1 MDTKDKVIQQLDEI
15 HALELA
21 LVQTLTAHVAMTPRG
36 DHRKV
41 LERHLGE
48 TRRQAERIRSRLR
61 ALGAKRSP
69 LALAYGIVQ
78 TVAGQGVSAAKA
90 PIDLLRG
97 TSGAEK
103 MLKNAKDEIASEALE
118 IASYDALEALAEQ
131 AGDQP
136 TVRLAREHREQE
148 ERAMRELRHL
158 IPALTASLVRADV
171 YGEREVDLGTTGAA
185 DKARA
190 VASRAVDVARSVPGV
205 AAAEGEA
212 KGVVADEDDLPI
224 SGYDDLTAAQLL
236 PRIDK
241 LTQVQLG
248 LVDAYE
254 RRHSDRKQVLQRIA
268 KRRELVT
275 TGS

>member
-1 MDTKDKVIQQLDEI
+1 VDTTDKVIQQLDEI

-36 DHRKV
+36 DHRSV

-131 AGDQP
+131 SGDQP

-148 ERAMRELRHL
+148 ERAMRELRDL
-158 IPALTASLVRADV
+158 IPALTAGLVRESV
-171 YGEREVDLGTTGAA
+171 HGEQVFDAGTTGAA
-185 DKARA
+185 DRARM
-190 VASRAVDVARSVPGV
+190 VASKAVDVARSVPGV

-224 SGYDDLTAAQLL
+224 SGYDDLTAAKLM

-254 RRHSDRKQVLQRIA
+254 RRHRNRKQVLQRIA
-268 KRRELVT
+268 KRRELT
-275 TGS
+275 AASN

>member
-21 LVQTLTAHVAMTPRG
+21 LVQTLTAHIAMTPRG
-36 DHRKV
+36 DHRNV

-90 PIDLLRG
+90 PVDMLRG

-103 MLKNAKDEIASEALE
+103 LLKNAKDEIASEALE

>member
-21 LVQTLTAHVAMTPRG
+21 LVQTLTAHIAMTPRG
-36 DHRKV
+36 DHRNV

-90 PIDLLRG
+90 PIDMLRG

-103 MLKNAKDEIASEALE
+103 LLKNAKDEIASEALE

>member
-1 MDTKDKVIQQLDEI
+1 METKDKVVQQLDEI
-15 HALELA
+15 QALELA
-21 LVQTLTAHVAMTPRG
+21 LVQTLTAHIAMTPRG
-36 DHRKV
+36 DHRSV

-131 AGDQP
+131 SGDQP

-148 ERAMRELRHL
+148 ERAMRELRDL
-158 IPALTASLVRADV
+158 IPALTAGLVRESV
-171 YGEREVDLGTTGAA
+171 HGEQVFDAGTTGAA
-185 DKARA
+185 DRARM
-190 VASRAVDVARSVPGV
+190 VASKAVDVARSVPGV

-224 SGYDDLTAAQLL
+224 SGYDDLTAAKLM

-254 RRHSDRKQVLQRIA
+254 RRHRNRKQVLQRIA
-268 KRRELVT
+268 KRRELT
-275 TGS
+275 AASN

>member
-1 MDTKDKVIQQLDEI
+1 METKDKVIQQLDEI

-21 LVQTLTAHVAMTPRG
+21 LVQTLTAHIAMTPRG
-36 DHRKV
+36 DHRSV

-131 AGDQP
+131 SGDQP

-148 ERAMRELRHL
+148 ERAMRELRDL
-158 IPALTASLVRADV
+158 IPALTAGLVRESV
-171 YGEREVDLGTTGAA
+171 HGEHVFDAGTTGAA
-185 DKARA
+185 DRARM
-190 VASRAVDVARSVPGV
+190 VASKAVDVARSVPGV

-212 KGVVADEDDLPI
+212 RGVVADEDDLPI
-224 SGYDDLTAAQLL
+224 SGYDDLTVAKLL

-254 RRHSDRKQVLQRIA
+254 RCHRNRKQVLQRIA
-268 KRRELVT
+268 KRRELAAA
-275 TGS
+275 SN

>member
-21 LVQTLTAHVAMTPRG
+21 LVQTLTAHIAMTPRG
-36 DHRKV
+36 DHRSV

-69 LALAYGIVQ
+69 LALAYGMVQ

-131 AGDQP
+131 SGDQP

>member
-1 MDTKDKVIQQLDEI
+1 MDTKDKVMQQLDEI

-21 LVQTLTAHVAMTPRG
+21 LVQTLTAHIAMTPRG
-36 DHRKV
+36 DYRKL

-69 LALAYGIVQ
+69 LALAYGMVQ

-90 PIDLLRG
+90 PIDMLRG

-103 MLKNAKDEIASEALE
+103 LLKNAKDEVGSEALE

-131 AGDQP
+131 SGDQP

-148 ERAMRELRHL
+148 ERMMRELRDL
-158 IPALTASLVRADV
+158 IPALTTDVVRESV
-171 YGEREVDLGTTGAA
+171 HGERVFDAQTTGAA
-185 DKARA
+185 DKARMVAGKA
-190 VASRAVDVARSVPGV
+190 VEAARSVPGV

-212 KGVVADEDDLPI
+212 KGAVADEEDLPI
-224 SGYDDLTAAQLL
+224 RGYDDLTVAQLL

-254 RRHSDRKQVLQRIA
+254 RRHRNRKQVLQRIA

>member
-21 LVQTLTAHVAMTPRG
+21 LVQTLTAHIAMTPRG
-36 DHRKV
+36 DHRSV

>member
-1 MDTKDKVIQQLDEI
+1 METKDKVMQQLDEI

-21 LVQTLTAHVAMTPRG
+21 LVQTLTAHSAMTPRG
-36 DHRKV
+36 EYRKA

-69 LALAYGIVQ
+69 LALAYGMVQ

-90 PIDLLRG
+90 PIDMLRG
-97 TSGAEK
+97 TSGADK
-103 MLKNAKDEIASEALE
+103 LLKNAKDEIASEALE

-148 ERAMRELRHL
+148 ERMMRELRDL
-158 IPALTASLVRADV
+158 IPALTASVVREDV
-171 YGEREVDLGTTGAA
+171 HGEREFDPSTIGAV

-190 VASRAVDVARSVPGV
+190 ATAKAVDVARSVPGV

-212 KGVVADEDDLPI
+212 KGVVADEEDLPI
-224 SGYDDLTAAQLL
+224 RGYDDLTVAQLL
-236 PRIDK
+236 PRIDE
-241 LTQVQLG
+241 LSQVQLG

-254 RRHSDRKQVLQRIA
+254 RRHRNRKQVLERIS
-268 KRRELVT
+268 KRRELVPAT
-275 TGS
+275 A

>member
-1 MDTKDKVIQQLDEI
+1 MDTTDKVIQQLDEI

-36 DHRKV
+36 DHRSV

-131 AGDQP
+131 SGDQP

-148 ERAMRELRHL
+148 ERAMRELRDL
-158 IPALTASLVRADV
+158 IPALTAGLVRESV
-171 YGEREVDLGTTGAA
+171 HGEQVFDAGTTGAA
-185 DKARA
+185 DRARM
-190 VASRAVDVARSVPGV
+190 VASKAVDVARSVPGV

-224 SGYDDLTAAQLL
+224 SGYDDLTAAKLM

-254 RRHSDRKQVLQRIA
+254 RRHRNRKQVLQRIA
-268 KRRELVT
+268 KRRELT
-275 TGS
+275 AASN

>member
-36 DHRKV
+36 DHRSV

-69 LALAYGIVQ
+69 LALAYGMVQ

>member
-36 DHRKV
+36 DHRSV

-131 AGDQP
+131 SGDQP

-158 IPALTASLVRADV
+158 IPALTASLVRA
-171 YGEREVDLGTTGAA
+171 
-185 DKARA
+185 

-205 AAAEGEA
+205 AAA
-212 KGVVADEDDLPI
+212 
-224 SGYDDLTAAQLL
+224 
-236 PRIDK
+236 
-241 LTQVQLG
+241 
-248 LVDAYE
+248 
-254 RRHSDRKQVLQRIA
+254 
-268 KRRELVT
+268 
-275 TGS
+275 

>member
-21 LVQTLTAHVAMTPRG
+21 LVQTLTAHIAMTPRG
-36 DHRKV
+36 DHRNV

-90 PIDLLRG
+90 PIDMLRG

-103 MLKNAKDEIASEALE
+103 LLKNAKDEVASEALE

-275 TGS
+275 AGS

>member
-36 DHRKV
+36 DHRNV

-90 PIDLLRG
+90 PIDMLRG

-103 MLKNAKDEIASEALE
+103 MLKNAKDEIATEALE

-131 AGDQP
+131 SGDQP

-148 ERAMRELRHL
+148 ERAMRELRDL
-158 IPALTASLVRADV
+158 IPALTAGLVRESV
-171 YGEREVDLGTTGAA
+171 HGEHVFDTGTTGAA
-185 DKARA
+185 DMARM
-190 VASRAVDVARSVPGV
+190 VASKAVDAARSVPGV

-212 KGVVADEDDLPI
+212 KGAVADEDDLPI
-224 SGYDDLTAAQLL
+224 SGYDDLTAAKLL

-254 RRHSDRKQVLQRIA
+254 RRHRNRKQVLQRIA
-268 KRRELVT
+268 KRRELAT
-275 TGS
+275 TSS

>member
-36 DHRKV
+36 DHRSV

>member
-21 LVQTLTAHVAMTPRG
+21 LVQTLTAHIAMTPRG

-90 PIDLLRG
+90 PVDMVRG

-103 MLKNAKDEIASEALE
+103 LLKNAKDEIASEALE

-148 ERAMRELRHL
+148 ERAMRELRDL
-158 IPALTASLVRADV
+158 IPALTSGLVRESV
-171 YGEREVDLGTTGAA
+171 HGESVFDGGTTGAA
-185 DKARA
+185 DLARTI
-190 VASRAVDVARSVPGV
+190 ASKAVDAARSVPGV
-205 AAAEGEA
+205 ATAEGEA
-212 KGVVADEDDLPI
+212 KGAVADEDDLPI
-224 SGYDDLTAAQLL
+224 SGYDDLTAAKLM

-254 RRHSDRKQVLQRIA
+254 RRHRNRKQVLQRIA

>member
-21 LVQTLTAHVAMTPRG
+21 LVQTLTAHVAITPRG
-36 DHRKV
+36 DHRSV

-268 KRRELVT
+268 KRRELTT

>member
-21 LVQTLTAHVAMTPRG
+21 LVQTLTAHIAMTPRG
-36 DHRKV
+36 DHRHV

-90 PIDLLRG
+90 PVDMLRG

-103 MLKNAKDEIASEALE
+103 LLKNAKDEIASEALE

-148 ERAMRELRHL
+148 ERAMRELRDL

-185 DKARA
+185 DQARA

-212 KGVVADEDDLPI
+212 RGAVAEEDDLPI
-224 SGYDDLTAAQLL
+224 SGYDDLTAAKLM
-236 PRIDK
+236 PRINK

-254 RRHSDRKQVLQRIA
+254 RRHRNRKQVLQRIA
-268 KRRELVT
+268 KRRELT
-275 TGS
+275 TTSS

>member
-21 LVQTLTAHVAMTPRG
+21 LVQTLTAHIAMTPRG
-36 DHRKV
+36 DHRNV

-90 PIDLLRG
+90 PVDMLRG

-103 MLKNAKDEIASEALE
+103 LLKNAKDEIASEALE

-190 VASRAVDVARSVPGV
+190 VASRAVDVARSMPGV

>member
-21 LVQTLTAHVAMTPRG
+21 LVQTLTAHIAMTPRG
-36 DHRKV
+36 DHRNV

-90 PIDLLRG
+90 PVDMLRG

-103 MLKNAKDEIASEALE
+103 LLKNAKDEIASEALE

-205 AAAEGEA
+205 AAAEGES

-224 SGYDDLTAAQLL
+224 SGYDDLTVAQLL

>member
-1 MDTKDKVIQQLDEI
+1 METRDKVMQQLDEI

-21 LVQTLTAHVAMTPRG
+21 LVQTLTAHSAMTPRG
-36 DHRKV
+36 EYRQL

-69 LALAYGIVQ
+69 LALAYGMVQ

-90 PIDLLRG
+90 PIDMLRG

-103 MLKNAKDEIASEALE
+103 LLKNAKDEIASEALE

-148 ERAMRELRHL
+148 ERMMRELRDL
-158 IPALTASLVRADV
+158 IPALTSSMVREDV
-171 YGEREVDLGTTGAA
+171 HGEREFDPSTTGAV

-190 VASRAVDVARSVPGV
+190 VTAKAVHAARSVPGV

-212 KGVVADEDDLPI
+212 KGAVADEEDLPI
-224 SGYDDLTAAQLL
+224 RGYDDLTVAQLL

-241 LTQVQLG
+241 LSQVQLG

-254 RRHSDRKQVLQRIA
+254 RRHRNRKQVLERVS
-268 KRRELVT
+268 KRRELVAT
-275 TGS
+275 SS

>member
-36 DHRKV
+36 DHRSV

-69 LALAYGIVQ
+69 LALAYGMVQ

-212 KGVVADEDDLPI
+212 RGAVAEEDDVPI
-224 SGYDDLTAAQLL
+224 SGYDDLTAAKLM

-254 RRHSDRKQVLQRIA
+254 RRHRNRKQVLQRIA

>member
-21 LVQTLTAHVAMTPRG
+21 LVQTLTAHIAMTPRG
-36 DHRKV
+36 DHRNV

-90 PIDLLRG
+90 PVDMLRG

-103 MLKNAKDEIASEALE
+103 LLKNAKDEIASEALE

-131 AGDQP
+131 AGDHP

-148 ERAMRELRHL
+148 ERAMRELRDL

-185 DKARA
+185 DQARA

-212 KGVVADEDDLPI
+212 RGAVAEEDDLPI
-224 SGYDDLTAAQLL
+224 SGYDDLTAAKLM
-236 PRIDK
+236 PRINK

-254 RRHSDRKQVLQRIA
+254 RRHRNRKQVLQRIA
-268 KRRELVT
+268 KRRELTT